1 MHNYVKTVKEFRETV
16 LAELNFTATQE
27 KYCTLYSNKKNPKNG
42 FFLLYERP
50 GYYEFGIA
58 DYTIDHPFT
67 IHFDNPQRLV
77 RLGTVYKG
85 TTEFQL
91 DNAPVSSFKPSSF
104 FVVEQDLKGKQTWHK
119 GQHFHGAELTIYENY
134 FNDIIQPL
142 LKTEFNFDLFI
153 KNYTYNYLP
162 LEVMS
167 IIQSMQALSNKNA
180 LDPLQLESALLQC
193 ISIIIQTVEQSPDNT
208 FTNQLYYGKV
218 KIGTDRYLHLSA
230 QDIQSIQKAHD
241 ILTQQVEN
249 PPTIDKL
256 SEMVL
261 LNPQKLQTG
270 FSHYYHQSI
279 GDFITSLKMTL
290 AANLLC
296 TTDMRIS
303 DISQKV
309 GYLYPSNFIKMF
321 KQTYDCTP
329 LQYRNHSKNK
339 TISQSQKSS

>member
-1 MHNYVKTVKEFRETV
+1 MKTPVKTVKEFRETV
-16 LAELNFTATQE
+16 LSELNFTGTKE
-27 KYCTLYSNKKNPKNG
+27 KYCTLYQNKKNPQNG

-50 GYYEFGIA
+50 NYYEFGIA
-58 DYTIDHPFT
+58 DYTIDHSFT

-104 FVVEQDLKGKQTWHK
+104 FVVEQDLKGKQTWHQ
-119 GQHFHGAELTIYENY
+119 GQHFHGAEITIYEAY
-134 FNDIIQPL
+134 FNEVIQPL
-142 LKTEFNFDLFI
+142 LKKEVDFDFFI

-180 LDPLQLESALLQC
+180 LDPLQLEGALLQC
-193 ISIIIQTVEQSPDNT
+193 ISIIIQTIEQSPNNA
-208 FTNQLYYGKV
+208 FTHQLYYGKI

-230 QDIQSIQKAHD
+230 QDIGRIQQAHD
-241 ILTQQVEN
+241 ILTKHVEA

-261 LNPQKLQTG
+261 LNPQKLQAG
-270 FSHYYHQSI
+270 FSYYYHQSI

-296 TTDMRIS
+296 TTEMRIS
-303 DISQKV
+303 DISKKV

-329 LQYRNHSKNK
+329 LQYRNYHKNPK
-339 TISQSQKSS
+339 NSL